1 MPIGRW
7 GTVGEAAAHYG
18 VTRQRINQLIA
29 KGGFTGARLVDMPR
43 GAVWYL
49 PFPFARTE
57 LRNGRPPKRAG
68 KEKGL

>member
-1 MPIGRW
+1 MPRGRW

-29 KGGFTGARLVDMPR
+29 KGGFAGARLVKMPR

-49 PFPFARTE
+49 PFPFQREA
-57 LRNGRPPKRAG
+57 LRNGRPPKA
-68 KEKGL
+68 EKGKR

>member
-1 MPIGRW
+1 MPRGRW
-7 GTVGEAAAHYG
+7 GTVGEAALHYG

-29 KGGFTGARLVDMPR
+29 KGAFGGARLVEMPR

-57 LRNGRPPKRAG
+57 LRNGRPPKA
-68 KEKGL
+68 EKGKGL